1 MNSVM
6 CFRNRDRQQRLCPT
20 QKKPF
25 DSFCD
30 DFSIISS
37 SNVVA
42 KAKLNNFFRRKFR
55 VGKGKLEEG
64 AKNYTFYNK
73 SEKIAFLINLK

>member
-1 MNSVM
+1 VLCASETEID
-6 CFRNRDRQQRLCPT
+6 NRDFVQH
-20 QKKPF
+20 KKPF

-64 AKNYTFYNK
+64 AKNYTLYNK